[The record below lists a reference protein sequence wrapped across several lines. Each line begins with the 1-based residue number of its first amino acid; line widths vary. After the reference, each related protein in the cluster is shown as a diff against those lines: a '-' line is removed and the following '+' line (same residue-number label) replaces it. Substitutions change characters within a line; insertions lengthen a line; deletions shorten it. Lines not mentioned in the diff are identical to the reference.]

1 MAVSY
6 DKLWKKL
13 IDKKMTKNALRVQA
27 EMSSSTMAKMSKN
40 ETVSMDVMLRIC
52 KVLQCNIGDIMASE
66 VTVNSRNN
74 IARLCHQIS

>member
-1 MAVSY
+1 MTISY

-13 IDKKMTKNALRVQA
+13 IDKKMTKNALRIKA

-52 KVLQCNIGDIMASE
+52 KVLDCEFDDI
-66 VTVNSRNN
+66 
-74 IARLCHQIS
+74 IKIKKD

>member
-13 IDKKMTKNALRVQA
+13 IDKKMTKNALRMQA

-52 KVLQCNIGDIMASE
+52 KVLNCGIEDVVEI
-66 VTVNSRNN
+66 VNKE
-74 IARLCHQIS
+74 A

>member
-1 MAVSY
+1 MTISY

-13 IDKKMTKNALRVQA
+13 IDKKMTKNALRIKA

-52 KVLQCNIGDIMASE
+52 KVLDCEFDDIIE
-66 VTVNSRNN
+66 IKKN
-74 IARLCHQIS
+74 

>member
-13 IDKKMTKNALRVQA
+13 IDKKMTKNALRVQV

-52 KVLQCNIGDIMASE
+52 KVLQCNIGDILE
-66 VTVNSRNN
+66 IKTEEK
-74 IARLCHQIS
+74 Q

>member
-52 KVLQCNIGDIMASE
+52 KVLNCGIEDVLEI
-66 VTVNSRNN
+66 VNEE
-74 IARLCHQIS
+74 

>member
-1 MAVSY
+1 MTISY

-13 IDKKMTKNALRVQA
+13 IDKKMTKNALRIKA

-52 KVLQCNIGDIMASE
+52 KVLDSEFDDIIGIKKD
-66 VTVNSRNN
+66 
-74 IARLCHQIS
+74 